1 MKIEVT
7 TAFDC
12 TPTGIT
18 GNFSRDRLPITTGQG
33 QQLTNQLEW
42 AHARNQQ
49 RNWETMLQLMQLRSH
64 VMAYSEPQHQPDT
77 NLWKFDFEIE
87 RPEVYDNGTH
97 PLGCLLDDCVNV
109 PIVIKLTESAG
120 CANTIYVAGAEQN
133 VWFRILDK

>member
-12 TPTGIT
+12 TPTHVM
-18 GNFSRDRLPITTGQG
+18 GNFSKDRLPMATRQG
-33 QQLTNQLEW
+33 NKVTNQLEW
-42 AHARNQQ
+42 IYARNQQ

-64 VMAYSEPQHQPDT
+64 IVTYTEPQHHPDT
-77 NLWKFDFEIE
+77 NLWKFVFEIE

-97 PLGCLLDDCVNV
+97 PLGCLLDDCANV

-120 CANTIYVAGAEQN
+120 CANTIYVTGAEQN
-133 VWFRILDK
+133 VWLRILDK